1 MQERLTRQERKA
13 QTRAR
18 LLDAASKVFAER
30 GLEAASIDEVAAA
43 AGYTKGAVY
52 SNFAS
57 KTDLVIALLERRIAS
72 QSAQYTRRF
81 EGQAAE
87 AMARDLLRTP
97 AQVPATDREFL
108 ILAVE
113 FWLHA
118 MRDERARRLV
128 AEQYETA
135 RGIVADFLIASGYGE
150 SLSADGLSARDLAIV
165 IEALGTGVA
174 LQAALDPDNVSL
186 ALWAKAL
193 ATLLGLPQPESA
205 GPAAPEATAGAGA

>member
-186 ALWAKAL
+186 GLWAKVL

-205 GPAAPEATAGAGA
+205 GSAAPEAATGAGA